1 MARERRPEALVFV
14 DEEVELVNDD
24 AVQAVLLVQ
33 LVDKGGEGMGFGA
46 LWGDEDDRVPRRGV
60 VNVPDF
66 GAQVETPVA
75 GQEVLL
81 ECDIRH
87 HHDGRPELG
96 DGEGELEQQGLA
108 TGGGKHGHDRLVPGL
123 QLLED
128 PELPGAQAS
137 VPPAREGAE
146 GVVEVSLLEKALAG
160 AGELPGLDFAQR
172 AVAALVPNQIPKLEK
187 RDPPSEFGGTEDI
200 HQPFLGLVYDVV
212 FSDRVDKIVRGNSH
226 LSQSADDINIH
237 AQNVAELHPRGQ
249 FIQIIEAGR
258 RRSFERAVHLVHQQ
272 AVFTHQPFINRHEWS
287 LR

>member
-1 MARERRPEALVFV
+1 MNEPYVRSWPGPRVGSSGSRSARCECHSVCIEAVISATAFGSIGNAPTVMINIISREQRRLLLRSRPCNICEWDSAVRESALQARERRLEALVFV

-81 ECDIRH
+81 ECDIRY

-108 TGGGKHGHDRLVPGL
+108 TGGGKHGYDRLMPGL
-123 QLLED
+123 
-128 PELPGAQAS
+128 
-137 VPPAREGAE
+137 
-146 GVVEVSLLEKALAG
+146 
-160 AGELPGLDFAQR
+160 
-172 AVAALVPNQIPKLEK
+172 
-187 RDPPSEFGGTEDI
+187 
-200 HQPFLGLVYDVV
+200 
-212 FSDRVDKIVRGNSH
+212 
-226 LSQSADDINIH
+226 
-237 AQNVAELHPRGQ
+237 
-249 FIQIIEAGR
+249 
-258 RRSFERAVHLVHQQ
+258 
-272 AVFTHQPFINRHEWS
+272 
-287 LR
+287 